1 MSFAIQLGCP
11 KFEIFD
17 NDIVDETI
25 NVEEAIELIFPLE
38 TEFLIMIWNKVCI
51 PLTYKYDVSIMIN
64 DFISILNFMNSDQ
77 GKELVIEWPS
87 NTFSGN
93 WILSK
98 SKNKINISSKWT
110 AVIGDIETQLNER
123 NSILMDQKLFEIEIR
138 KILCF
143 LNSAL
148 KKSGL
153 DLDKIYDYN
162 HLKESIGEENY

>member
-1 MSFAIQLGCP
+1 
-11 KFEIFD
+11 
-17 NDIVDETI
+17 
-25 NVEEAIELIFPLE
+25 
-38 TEFLIMIWNKVCI
+38 
-51 PLTYKYDVSIMIN
+51 MIN

-110 AVIGDIETQLNER
+110 AVIGNIETQLNER

-162 HLKESIGEENY
+162 HLIESIGEENC